1 MPTATL
7 QTIVRDRARHS
18 SPAERNGG
26 DSGIMQNLDR
36 TLLRVKWQ
44 GGGDCVVFPTDIE
57 EQYTPSLVPR
67 DASAL
72 NPANM

>member
-7 QTIVRDRARHS
+7 QTIVRDPRTGKVHLPS
-18 SPAERNGG
+18 ETVEIL
-26 DSGIMQNLDR
+26 GIMQNLDR

-57 EQYTPSLVPR
+57 EQYTPSQCHGTL
-67 DASAL
+67 L
-72 NPANM
+72 H